1 MYGEWRRNAR
11 LKFFDGRSTEKR
23 APFHFSYSVLFKQCR
38 SEEVKFYE
46 IRKIVQFKSQLHD
59 SGAIGSFLRIYIWKV
74 RLIKMKS
81 FEKPN
86 FIFVNLL
93 EIFTM
98 TMSVNDENSA
108 GAANNNNC
116 TKAELEHYDGGPGS
130 DLGRSLWHPCP
141 MPPQSG
147 GRGWLSNNSH
157 GGVGGPG
164 SNGPD
169 GPDDPTYTPLVKVKF
184 CFFRF
189 CWRLFSQLEVF
200 RPHQSHHGLIDH
212 MMSLTDDNKSDWPPP
227 GRQHPSLSLI
237 VVWTTNSCF
246 DQNSC
251 WNWWSPSGV
260 IILLFYHGNLNLSS
274 LFKFLQILLKNWE
287 IA

>member
-1 MYGEWRRNAR
+1 
-11 LKFFDGRSTEKR
+11 
-23 APFHFSYSVLFKQCR
+23 
-38 SEEVKFYE
+38 
-46 IRKIVQFKSQLHD
+46 
-59 SGAIGSFLRIYIWKV
+59 
-74 RLIKMKS
+74 MKS

-189 CWRLFSQLEVF
+189 C
-200 RPHQSHHGLIDH
+200 
-212 MMSLTDDNKSDWPPP
+212 
-227 GRQHPSLSLI
+227 
-237 VVWTTNSCF
+237 
-246 DQNSC
+246 
-251 WNWWSPSGV
+251 
-260 IILLFYHGNLNLSS
+260 
-274 LFKFLQILLKNWE
+274 
-287 IA
+287 